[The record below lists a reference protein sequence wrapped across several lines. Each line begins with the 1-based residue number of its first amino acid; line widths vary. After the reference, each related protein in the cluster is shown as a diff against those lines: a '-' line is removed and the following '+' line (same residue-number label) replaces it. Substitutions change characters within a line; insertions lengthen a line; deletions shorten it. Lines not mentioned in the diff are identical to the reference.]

1 MTLAAQQLISLT
13 AKDLRIEVRGRQ
25 TIGLVIVLGALIIV
39 VLGLGIGP
47 EQLHSGFAAPSVLWV
62 AYLFSG
68 VMCFEKTMSI
78 ERQDGAMDA
87 ILLAPVDRGIIFL
100 AKLLTNLVF
109 MFVLAAVITPVAVIL
124 FGFNLS
130 AAPGEFALVMALSM
144 IGFAAVGTLF
154 AAAVSSTRLQGGL
167 LATLVFP
174 LSLPLVIASTRILMQ
189 LFRDG
194 EALTLSALT
203 VLIAFD
209 VIFLAVSWV
218 VYELVLE
225 P

>member
-154 AAAVSSTRLQGGL
+154 AAAVSSTRL
-167 LATLVFP
+167 
-174 LSLPLVIASTRILMQ
+174 
-189 LFRDG
+189 
-194 EALTLSALT
+194 
-203 VLIAFD
+203 
-209 VIFLAVSWV
+209 
-218 VYELVLE
+218 
-225 P
+225 